1 MCECKLLFKQALM
14 ETDGSGAP
22 HARVRAAVLPV
33 HCVALCVCVLLRV
46 CSSLRACATAVSVS
60 TATGIGAAAPDGIRE
75 RSASRQ
81 SLESLGNTP
90 PDNAEAN
97 RRHFV
102 FYGFFNAGLT
112 HCFLY
117 CFLYCLI
124 KNTLI
129 FLTVHCGHSG
139 RTLHCNQ

>member
-1 MCECKLLFKQALM
+1 M

-90 PDNAEAN
+90 QTMLRRIEGTLCFMAFLMPD
-97 RRHFV
+97 
-102 FYGFFNAGLT
+102 
-112 HCFLY
+112 
-117 CFLYCLI
+117 
-124 KNTLI
+124 
-129 FLTVHCGHSG
+129 
-139 RTLHCNQ
+139 